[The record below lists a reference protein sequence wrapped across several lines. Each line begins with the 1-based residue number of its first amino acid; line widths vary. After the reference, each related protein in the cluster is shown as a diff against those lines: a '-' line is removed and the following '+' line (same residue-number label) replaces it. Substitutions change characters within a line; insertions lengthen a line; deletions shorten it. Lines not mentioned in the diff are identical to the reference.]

1 MGHDHK
7 QHSHEHSQTE
17 PHSHGLGHEHSHGL
31 GHGHCHHHGDYNRAF
46 AIGVTLNVVYVIV
59 EGAFGFATGSLALLA
74 DAGHNLSD
82 VLGLLLA
89 WSAHY
94 LSRLTPTPRRTYG
107 WRSSSILA
115 ALFNALLLL
124 VAVGGITWEALRR
137 FSEPAIVPGYTI
149 MLVAGIGVVINAL
162 TAYLFMAG
170 SKDDLN
176 IRGAYLHMAA
186 DAGVSVGVVIG
197 GLLVVTM
204 GWNWAD
210 PALSLV
216 IAAVI
221 LVGTWGM
228 LRESLNL
235 TLHGVPAGIDP
246 VQVETYLATLPEV
259 DSVHDLHIWAMSTT
273 ENALTVHLVVL
284 EREDDRFLARVASGL
299 LEEFKIHHPTLQLER
314 SSEGCPFAPPDRV

>member
-1 MGHDHK
+1 MD
-7 QHSHEHSQTE
+7 HSHDN
-17 PHSHGLGHEHSHGL
+17 HSHDNHSHDNHSHDARSHGHHHHA
-31 GHGHCHHHGDYNRAF
+31 HGHCHHHGDYNRAF
-46 AIGVTLNVVYVIV
+46 AIGVTLNVVYVII
-59 EGAFGFATGSLALLA
+59 EGAFGFVTGSLALLA

-89 WSAHY
+89 WSGHY
-94 LSRLTPTPRRTYG
+94 LAQLKPTPRRTYG

-124 VAVGGITWEALRR
+124 VAVGGITWEAIQRVAQPT
-137 FSEPAIVPGYTI
+137 SVPGTTV
-149 MLVAGIGVVINAL
+149 MLVAGIGVLVNAV

-186 DAGVSVGVVIG
+186 DAGVSVAVVLG
-197 GLLVVTM
+197 GLLMATLS
-204 GWNWAD
+204 WNWAD
-210 PALSLV
+210 PVLSLI

-221 LVGTWGM
+221 LVGTWSM

-235 TLHGVPAGIDP
+235 TLHAVPTGIDP
-246 VQVETYLATLPEV
+246 TEVEGYLATLPEV

-273 ENALTVHLVVL
+273 ENALTAHLVVL
-284 EREDDRFLARVASGL
+284 EREDDNFLSRVASGL
-299 LEEFKIHHPTLQLER
+299 REQFKIHHPTLQLER
-314 SSEGCPFAPPDRV
+314 SPDGCPFASPEHV

>member
-1 MGHDHK
+1 MSQHRHDHS
-7 QHSHEHSQTE
+7 HS
-17 PHSHGLGHEHSHGL
+17 

-46 AIGVTLNVVYVIV
+46 AIGVTLNVVYVVV
-59 EGAFGFATGSLALLA
+59 EGTFGFMTGSLALLA

-89 WSAHY
+89 WSGHY
-94 LSRLTPTPRRTYG
+94 LSRLKPTPRRTYG

-124 VAVGGITWEALRR
+124 VAVGGITWEAVQRIA
-137 FSEPAIVPGYTI
+137 EPANVPGTTV
-149 MLVAGIGVVINAL
+149 MLVAGIGVLINAA
-162 TAYLFMAG
+162 TAYLFMSG

-186 DAGVSVGVVIG
+186 DAGVSVAVVFG
-197 GLLVVTM
+197 GLLMVTL

-210 PALSLV
+210 PVLSLI

-221 LVGTWGM
+221 LIGTWSM

-235 TLHGVPAGIDP
+235 TLHAVPTGIDP
-246 VQVETYLATLPEV
+246 AQVQGYLATLPEV

-273 ENALTVHLVVL
+273 ENALTAHLVIL
-284 EREDDRFLARVASGL
+284 EREDEGFLHRVAAAL
-299 LEEFKIHHPTLQLER
+299 REQFKIHHPTIQIER
-314 SSEGCPFAPPDRV
+314 SAEGCLLAPPEHV